1 MTLDG
6 IDWISP
12 DATEGNIL
20 PGIFGPEP
28 AADDL
33 FIVGPVAPDNGAG
46 GFILDGLD
54 GDKSWSDDLIDL
66 DPRKGD
72 TLGQM
77 LFTLD
82 SSSIG
87 SSSTIV
93 VKGIDPAT

>member
-1 MTLDG
+1 M
-6 IDWISP
+6 
-12 DATEGNIL
+12 
-20 PGIFGPEP
+20 
-28 AADDL
+28 
-33 FIVGPVAPDNGAG
+33 GPVAPDNGAG

-93 VKGIDPAT
+93 VKGIDPATQGIPPATTHTPEPAALFLLVMGRLVLYQKRRRK